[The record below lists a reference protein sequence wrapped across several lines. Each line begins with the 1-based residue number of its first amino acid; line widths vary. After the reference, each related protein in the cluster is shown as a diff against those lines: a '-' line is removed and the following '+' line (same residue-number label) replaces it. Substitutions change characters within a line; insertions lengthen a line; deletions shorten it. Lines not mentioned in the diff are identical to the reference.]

1 MVSKVK
7 SSLHIEDEHPLL
19 LTIPRPSL
27 VLMKPGSTFGFKP
40 GSVTSRSMTGV
51 ATSNCKATNASEES
65 SETIPD
71 SEDDAHQA
79 GDMDMDQEQFNRDLS
94 NTVDNGSLGMC
105 HFLIFPHVTPIYILT
120 R

>member
-7 SSLHIEDEHPLL
+7 SSLHVEDECPLL
-19 LTIPRPSL
+19 LTIPKPSL
-27 VLMKPGSTFGFKP
+27 VPAKPGSTFGFKR
-40 GSVTSRSMTGV
+40 GSVTLRSTTGV

-71 SEDDAHQA
+71 SEDDAHQV
-79 GDMDMDQEQFNRDLS
+79 GDMDVDQEQFNMDSDLS
-94 NTVDNGSLGMC
+94 NNGALGTC
-105 HFLIFPHVTPIYILT
+105 RFLIFPHVTPIHILT